1 MNISLIK
8 PDIRLRNVS
17 VADCVKPLIKK
28 DVLSFIQNL
37 IILFIGLHNLFLL
50 IPLKWNS

>member
-28 DVLSFIQNL
+28 EQSYEMPQVEKF
-37 IILFIGLHNLFLL
+37 
-50 IPLKWNS
+50 